1 MPIFENPS
9 LKTLPIY
16 SLATQLSHPSL
27 TMLPSLTNK
36 KPKKGTTITLAKSEE
51 AKAQVAVMIGA
62 VEPQSFPNLKEAV
75 NSKPKKK
82 KGTTIMLSEFNH
94 GGFDQGHM
102 RPEMHTLPTGPKELS
117 TEEMQFNRLGG
128 DFSSY
133 D

>member
-1 MPIFENPS
+1 
-9 LKTLPIY
+9 
-16 SLATQLSHPSL
+16 
-27 TMLPSLTNK
+27 MLPSLTNK
-36 KPKKGTTITLAKSEE
+36 KPNSIFSSHLRSWNVETLGNIRAWAAGSEQAKVEE
-51 AKAQVAVMIGA
+51 AEAQTMTATMA
-62 VEPQSFPNLKEAV
+62 VESQSFPSLKEAV

-82 KGTTIMLSEFNH
+82 KRTTITLSEFNH

>member
-1 MPIFENPS
+1 M
-9 LKTLPIY
+9 
-16 SLATQLSHPSL
+16 
-27 TMLPSLTNK
+27 
-36 KPKKGTTITLAKSEE
+36 
-51 AKAQVAVMIGA
+51 A
-62 VEPQSFPNLKEAV
+62 VEPQSFPSLKEAV

>member
-1 MPIFENPS
+1 MLSS
-9 LKTLPIY
+9 LK
-16 SLATQLSHPSL
+16 
-27 TMLPSLTNK
+27 NK
-36 KPKKGTTITLAKSEE
+36 KLNSIFSSHLRSWNVETLGNIRAWAVGSEQAKVEE
-51 AKAQVAVMIGA
+51 AEAQAMTATMVVK
-62 VEPQSFPNLKEAV
+62 PQRFPSLKEAV
-75 NSKPKKK
+75 NSKPNKK
-82 KGTTIMLSEFNH
+82 KGTTITLSEFNH